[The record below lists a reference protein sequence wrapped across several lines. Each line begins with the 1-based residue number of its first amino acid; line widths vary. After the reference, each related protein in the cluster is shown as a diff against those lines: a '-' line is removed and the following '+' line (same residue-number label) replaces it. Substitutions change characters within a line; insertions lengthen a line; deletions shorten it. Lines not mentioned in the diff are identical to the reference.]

1 MYYFIGDAGIDYYV
15 QDNVRR
21 LGGCSLN
28 VATHFKRNTPLE
40 ATLLYPSSPSNSLI
54 EEHCRKEGI
63 HSLPLIRESQLPCQE
78 IDISPLGEKKF
89 LTYHPGV
96 IQDFIFTEEES
107 EYLSNIKG
115 VIISPLYE
123 QILPFIDQVITHASQ
138 CEFIFD
144 FHDTQDFEKK
154 IENILP
160 YLSLSKLSLFGLG
173 PDDQA
178 LIAQLKEYTL
188 KNKGEVIITQAAQE
202 IIYYKNSET
211 FKYRPT
217 PIDQVIDSTGA
228 GDSFLGAFL
237 AIDALN
243 QDQLPEQRLQK
254 AALYSSSTLLKKG
267 AL

>member
-28 VATHFKRNTPLE
+28 VATHFKRNTPRE
-40 ATLLYPSSPSNSLI
+40 ATLLYPSSASNCLI
-54 EEHCRKEGI
+54 EEHCHKEEI
-63 HSLPLIRESQLPCQE
+63 HSYPLIREAQLPCQE

-96 IQDFIFTEEES
+96 IQDFIFTKEES
-107 EYLSNIKG
+107 EFLSSIRG
-115 VIISPLYE
+115 IIICPLYE

-144 FHDTQDFEKK
+144 FHDTQDFQKNF
-154 IENILP
+154 ENMFP
-160 YLSLSKLSLFGLG
+160 YLSLSKLSLFGLA
-173 PDDQA
+173 PDDRV
-178 LIAQLKEYTL
+178 LIEELKEYGL
-188 KNKGEVIITQAAQE
+188 KNKREVIITQGDQE
-202 IIYYKNSET
+202 IIYYKNSEI
-211 FKYRPT
+211 FKYSPT
-217 PIDQVIDSTGA
+217 PIDEVIDSTGA

>member
-1 MYYFIGDAGIDYYV
+1 MHYFIGDAGIDHYV
-15 QDNVRR
+15 QDDIHL

-28 VATHFKRNTPLE
+28 VATHFKRNTQLE
-40 ATLLYPSSPSNSLI
+40 ATLLYPSSSANSLI

-63 HSLPLIRESQLPCQE
+63 NSYPLIRESELPCQE
-78 IDISPLGEKKF
+78 IDITPLGEKNF

-96 IQDFIFTEEES
+96 IQDFIFTMKES

-115 VIISPLYE
+115 IIICPLYE
-123 QILPFIDQVITHASQ
+123 QILPFIDQVITLAPQ

-144 FHDTQDFEKK
+144 FHDAQDFQKN
-154 IENILP
+154 INNILP

-173 PDDQA
+173 SDDQSLIEELREYA
-178 LIAQLKEYTL
+178 LKS
-188 KNKGEVIITQAAQE
+188 KGEVIITQGAQE
-202 IIYYKNSET
+202 IIYYRNSET

-217 PIDQVIDSTGA
+217 LIDKVIDSTGA

-237 AIDALN
+237 AGRALHH
-243 QDQLPEQRLQK
+243 DPEQRLQN